1 MRRGNLAMRRAKQ
14 SRPKELGDVLV
25 VDDTLANL
33 RLLINLLS
41 AYGYNVRPAQS
52 GPLALAAIEAS
63 RPDIIL
69 LDINMPEMNGY
80 EVCRRLKAD
89 ESTRDIPVIFVSAL
103 DDTESKL
110 EAFSSGGVDYISKPF
125 QLEEVSIRIKTHL
138 TIRRLQ
144 DGLEE
149 RNRDLAAFDR
159 SVAHDLR
166 SPLTALLGISEL
178 MTMGA
183 EHRSDENVAAVL
195 EAANRMRSIIDSL
208 LLFAQI
214 GNATAEMAP
223 VDMGALVHKV
233 RNGLKLEIQ
242 QRQAEV
248 TIEPGEWPVVAG
260 HAPWV
265 EQIWVNYLTNAL
277 KYGGAPPRVALAWDM
292 GDGTDPRFMV
302 RDNGPGL
309 TPDQRDLVFDEFRRL
324 HSTRAEEG
332 HGLGLS
338 IVKRVVEKLGGVV
351 GLESEPGRG
360 SQFSFTLKLL
370 DTQSSADSRELS
382 APTMALRS

>member
-1 MRRGNLAMRRAKQ
+1 M
-14 SRPKELGDVLV
+14 LV

-52 GPLALAAIEAS
+52 GQVALAAIEVS

-80 EVCRRLKAD
+80 EVCRRLKSQEA
-89 ESTRDIPVIFVSAL
+89 TRDIPVIFVSAL

-110 EAFSSGGVDYISKPF
+110 EAFKSGGVDYISKPF
-125 QLEEVSIRIKTHL
+125 QLEEVSARIKTHL

-178 MTMGA
+178 MRMSSEQRT
-183 EHRSDENVAAVL
+183 DENVASVL
-195 EAANRMRSIIDSL
+195 DAANRMRTIIDSL
-208 LLFAQI
+208 LLFAKI
-214 GNATAEMAP
+214 GNAQAEIAP
-223 VDMGALVHKV
+223 VNMGELVLKV
-233 RNGLKLEIQ
+233 CGGLKMEIA
-242 QRQAEV
+242 QRKAEV
-248 TIEPGEWPVVAG
+248 VIEDGEWPVVAG

-265 EQIWVNYLTNAL
+265 EQVWVNYITNAL
-277 KYGGAPPRVALAWDM
+277 KYGGTPPKVELAWDV
-292 GDGTDPRFMV
+292 GPEGDPRFIV

-309 TPDQRDLVFDEFRRL
+309 SPEQREVVFNEFSRL
-324 HSTRAEEG
+324 DAAKTEEG

-338 IVKRVVEKLGGVV
+338 IVRRIVEKLGGQV
-351 GLESEPGRG
+351 GLESDPGQG
-360 SQFSFTLKLL
+360 SEFFFTLKGV
-370 DTQSSADSRELS
+370 DADRLTP
-382 APTMALRS
+382 APAPQAALVS